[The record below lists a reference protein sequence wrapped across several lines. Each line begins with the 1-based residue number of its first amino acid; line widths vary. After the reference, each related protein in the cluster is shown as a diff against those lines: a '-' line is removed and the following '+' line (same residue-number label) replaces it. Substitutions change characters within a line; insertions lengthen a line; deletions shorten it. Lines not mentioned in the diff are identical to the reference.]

1 MTYVE
6 GKIEIYEGHSM
17 KIFSKTL
24 IILLNVCVSLCS
36 CGMAMAQAYPNKTV
50 RLVVPQSAGGGAD
63 ILARSVA
70 EKLSKSWGVQVIV
83 DNRLGAAGIIGTQL
97 VAQAAPDGYTLLMGA
112 ISTHAINRGLYRNLP
127 YDPVKDFV
135 PITMI
140 ASAPLLVVVHP
151 SLPVKSVQELI
162 ALARAKPGQLSFA
175 SAGSG
180 NSTHLAGEMFKMLAN
195 VDILHVP
202 YKGAT
207 PAEID
212 LMAGHA
218 SLMFSSILSAMPHS
232 NAGRMRALAVT
243 SARRTSVMPELP
255 TVAESGLAAFDVNP
269 WYGLFAPAG
278 TPREI
283 VDKINREVLGILQL
297 PDVKERFATLG
308 ADPAGTTPGEFATF
322 INVEIEKWTRV
333 IKQSGTTVD

>member
-1 MTYVE
+1 
-6 GKIEIYEGHSM
+6 M

-24 IILLNVCVSLCS
+24 IILLNVCVSLCI
-36 CGMAMAQAYPNKTV
+36 CGTAMAQAYPNKTV

-232 NAGRMRALAVT
+232 NAGRMRALAVS

-255 TVAESGLAAFDVNP
+255 TVAESGLAAYDVNP

-283 VDKINREVLGILQL
+283 IDKINREVLGILQL

>member
-1 MTYVE
+1 
-6 GKIEIYEGHSM
+6 M